1 MCRWLRCPDLFKAS
15 FLPYKYMFFL
25 RFFSACAFVV
35 MYAPGQAQTPTTV
48 GSPNKAGD
56 SSCKAADFKKMA
68 YAINDVQVREKKAIE
83 WLNAN
88 AKDCPYPEI
97 ESIKN
102 NVAVWLG
109 TANTERVH
117 QIVKELLQSKK
128 PVSTLEVSKNTSV
141 APVIEASGSVVATKK
156 IKRMPTKVD
165 EKTAVSKEFSMRES
179 EIAQCLP
186 NELVTWKDG
195 PSDTK
200 MISPIMAYVYDH
212 QGAPDAVSEESV
224 LLVLQNSTQAWDQCG
239 GQNKVYLK
247 RDFNDS
253 MAGLKIA
260 VQWNDD
266 DKLGTIGLANI
277 TKKTLTLSPES
288 FQGLKKSNPNRN
300 LMETLQMVVSH
311 EVGHFQGLLA
321 HSKRCVDVLS
331 YYTNDAGEKCTIR
344 DNGVMPKNFE
354 YRSLLPTA
362 CDIQRCVAANSK

>member
-1 MCRWLRCPDLFKAS
+1 MLQALSMNMFLLRLIS
-15 FLPYKYMFFL
+15 VVT
-25 RFFSACAFVV
+25 FVA
-35 MYAPGQAQTPTTV
+35 MYAPGQAQTPT
-48 GSPNKAGD
+48 SPETQNKTGA
-56 SSCKAADFKKMA
+56 SASACKAVDFRNMA
-68 YAINDVQVREKKAIE
+68 YAINDVQLREKKAMN
-83 WLNAN
+83 WLSTNGR
-88 AKDCPYPEI
+88 DCSYSEL
-97 ESIKN
+97 ETIKN
-102 NVAVWLG
+102 NIAVWLG
-109 TANTERVH
+109 TAGTEKIH
-117 QIVKELLQSKK
+117 QLVKELYSSKK
-128 PVSTLEVSKNTSV
+128 PASTLEVSMNTTV
-141 APVIEASGSVVATKK
+141 APVIETSGSVVATKK
-156 IKRMPTKVD
+156 IKRLPTKVD
-165 EKTAVSKEFSMRES
+165 EKIAATKEYSMRES

-200 MISPIMAYVYDH
+200 MISPIMVYVYDH
-212 QGAPDAVSEESV
+212 QGAPATVTEESV
-224 LLVLQNSTQAWDQCG
+224 ISVLQNSTQAWDQCG
-239 GQNKVYLK
+239 GQNTVYLK
-247 RDFNDS
+247 RDLNDS
-253 MAGLKIA
+253 IAGLKIA

-288 FQGLKKSNPNRN
+288 FQNLKKSNPNRN